1 MDKKWQRMI
10 KNTPEWSGT
19 SKRFYIMVNQ
29 LMEKNMVKVFK
40 QA

>member
-19 SKRFYIMVNQ
+19 SKRFYIMVN
-29 LMEKNMVKVFK
+29 
-40 QA
+40 